1 MIRRLLFPF
10 ALLFALLLSSQV
22 SIARTVTVY
31 KYFDDEG
38 VLHLSSTAPTSETEP
53 NLVYSRSYKI
63 QPPAP
68 STDYPLLTRVSH
80 TELDT
85 KKKYK
90 ASKKSKA
97 YNKLIKKVAKKYQ
110 LPPAL
115 LHAMVKVES
124 AYNPKA
130 VSPKGAVGL
139 MQLMPMT
146 AKRFKVRNRYDPEQ
160 NLQAG
165 AEYLTYLLKL
175 FNKDLRLAVA
185 AYNAGEGS
193 VKKYGNKIP
202 PYRETRAYVT
212 KVLNLYEKYQT
223 VM

>member
-1 MIRRLLFPF
+1 MTRRLLSPF
-10 ALLFALLLSSQV
+10 ILFLTLLLTMQTSM
-22 SIARTVTVY
+22 ARTVTVY
-31 KYFDDEG
+31 KYFDEKG
-38 VLHLSSTAPTSETEP
+38 VLHLSSAAPASEDKQ
-53 NLVYSRSYKI
+53 NVVYSRSYKVHS
-63 QPPAP
+63 PTTSP
-68 STDYPLLTRVSH
+68 SYPLLTRVSH
-80 TELDT
+80 SELDT

-90 ASKKSKA
+90 ISKKSKA

-124 AYNPKA
+124 AYNPRA

-146 AKRFKVRNRYDPEQ
+146 AKRFKVSNRYDPEQ

-175 FNKDLRLAVA
+175 FNKDLRLAIA

-212 KVLNLYEKYQT
+212 KVMNLYEQYQT